1 MRLIPESLYGRLL
14 AILLIGLMV
23 PQLLSAL
30 VHLYDRDTVLHQTM
44 GAGSAERIGSIVELL
59 DPMTDI
65 EREKMVEAL
74 NGFPLEVV
82 LTSKYIKFHKQKE
95 VENEQLYLLF
105 KEYLQKSLPPGHEA
119 HVEVVETVIPVAVGY
134 EDMNG
139 PHTGMREMMSH
150 RMRMQNM
157 WGMEQQKV
165 KSFHVQVRLSDG
177 VWVDFHY
184 HIPKKVFAWPTRMV
198 VALSLLL
205 FSVLILTWIAVRWVT
220 RPLSLL
226 SDAAEALGKDIR
238 RSPLEINGPKEVRQ
252 AAEAFNTMQQR
263 LSRYIGDRAR
273 ILSAVSHDLKT
284 PITRLRL
291 RSEMLEDDRIRADI
305 ETDLDHMEEM
315 VVSTLDFMRGT
326 ENPEPMQQIDMQA
339 LLESL
344 QEDLEPLG
352 IRFDIKGQVTEPIRG
367 RLVQLKRCL
376 TNLLE
381 NGTRHG
387 GGRVWVKLDEL
398 DDRLLIVVNSDGATI
413 PAEELE
419 KVFEPFYRVEK
430 SRSRESGGTGLG
442 LSIARNIARAHGG
455 ELILKNR
462 PEGGVAAELEIPR
475 S

>member
-14 AILLIGLMV
+14 AILLVGLMV

-59 DPMTDI
+59 DPMTDT
-65 EREKMVEAL
+65 ERKRMVEAL

-82 LTSKYIKFHKQKE
+82 LTSKYIQLTEQKE
-95 VENEQLYLLF
+95 MENEQLYLLF
-105 KEYLQKSLPPGHEA
+105 REYLQKSLPPGHEV
-119 HVEVVETVIPVAVGY
+119 HVEVVEAVIPVGN
-134 EDMNG
+134 EEMNRLH
-139 PHTGMREMMSH
+139 PEMSQMMSH

-157 WGMEQQKV
+157 WGVEKEKV

-177 VWVDFHY
+177 AWVDFHY
-184 HIPKKVFAWPTRMV
+184 HIPKKIFAWPTRMV
-198 VALSLLL
+198 VALLLL
-205 FSVLILTWIAVRWVT
+205 MISVLLLTWIAVRWVT

-226 SDAAEALGKDIR
+226 SNAAEALGKNIS
-238 RSPLEINGPKEVRQ
+238 RSPLEIQGPKEVRQ

-291 RSEMLEDDRIRADI
+291 RAEMLENDRIRTDI

-315 VVSTLDFMRGT
+315 VISTLDFMRGT

-352 IRFDIKGQVTEPIRG
+352 IRFDIEGQVTEPTRG

-381 NGTRHG
+381 NGARHG
-387 GGRVWVKLDEL
+387 NGKLWVRLEEF
-398 DDRLLIVVNSDGATI
+398 DDRLLIIVNSDGEGI
-413 PAEELE
+413 PEEELD

-455 ELILKNR
+455 ELVLKNR
-462 PEGGVAAELEIPR
+462 PEGGVAAELELPR

>member
-1 MRLIPESLYGRLL
+1 MRRE
-14 AILLIGLMV
+14 
-23 PQLLSAL
+23 L
-30 VHLYDRDTVLHQTM
+30 V
-44 GAGSAERIGSIVELL
+44 
-59 DPMTDI
+59 
-65 EREKMVEAL
+65 
-74 NGFPLEVV
+74 
-82 LTSKYIKFHKQKE
+82 
-95 VENEQLYLLF
+95 
-105 KEYLQKSLPPGHEA
+105 
-119 HVEVVETVIPVAVGY
+119 
-134 EDMNG
+134 
-139 PHTGMREMMSH
+139 
-150 RMRMQNM
+150 
-157 WGMEQQKV
+157 
-165 KSFHVQVRLSDG
+165 
-177 VWVDFHY
+177 
-184 HIPKKVFAWPTRMV
+184 
-198 VALSLLL
+198 
-205 FSVLILTWIAVRWVT
+205 
-220 RPLSLL
+220 
-226 SDAAEALGKDIR
+226 
-238 RSPLEINGPKEVRQ
+238 
-252 AAEAFNTMQQR
+252 
-263 LSRYIGDRAR
+263 
-273 ILSAVSHDLKT
+273 
-284 PITRLRL
+284 
-291 RSEMLEDDRIRADI
+291 
-305 ETDLDHMEEM
+305 DLDHMEEM

>member
-44 GAGSAERIGSIVELL
+44 GAESAERIGSIVELL
-59 DPMTDI
+59 DPMSGA
-65 EREKMVEAL
+65 ERERMVAAL

-82 LTSKYIKFHKQKE
+82 LTPNYQKLPDQQE
-95 VENEQLYLLF
+95 SGDEQFYLLF
-105 KEYLQKSLPPGHEA
+105 REYLQQSLPPGHEA
-119 HVEVVETVIPVAVGY
+119 HVEVIEGIIPLEYDDSG
-134 EDMNG
+134 EL
-139 PHTGMREMMSH
+139 HQGMLMMRSH
-150 RMRMQNM
+150 QMRMRKML
-157 WGMEQQKV
+157 GVERQKI

-177 VWVDFHY
+177 MWVDFHY
-184 HIPKKVFAWPTRMV
+184 YLPKKIFAWPTRMV

-238 RSPLEINGPKEVRQ
+238 QPPLKIQGPKEVRQ
-252 AAEAFNTMQQR
+252 AAKAFNTMQQR

-291 RSEMLEDDRIRADI
+291 RTEMLEDDRIRDDI

-352 IRFDIKGQVTEPIRG
+352 IRFDIEGQVAEPIRG

-381 NGTRHG
+381 NGTHHG
-387 GGRVWVKLDEL
+387 GGRVWVRLEEF
-398 DDRLLIVVNSDGATI
+398 DDRLLIVVNSDEAGI
-413 PAEELE
+413 PEEELD

-462 PEGGVAAELEIPR
+462 PEGGVAAELELPR

>member
-1 MRLIPESLYGRLL
+1 MKLIPESLYGRLL

-44 GAGSAERIGSIVELL
+44 GAGSAERIGSIVKLL
-59 DPMTDI
+59 DPMSAAK
-65 EREKMVEAL
+65 REEMVAAL
-74 NGFPLEVV
+74 SGFPLEVV
-82 LTSKYIKFHKQKE
+82 LTPSLERLPTQQE
-95 VENEQLYLLF
+95 VEDEKLVLLF
-105 KEYLQKSLPPGHEA
+105 REYLRKSLPPGHEA
-119 HVEVVETVIPVAVGY
+119 HVEVVESTFMGRDGHGIPLLSGMHLMEESEVGR
-134 EDMNG
+134 G
-139 PHTGMREMMSH
+139 SGRTLH
-150 RMRMQNM
+150 
-157 WGMEQQKV
+157 V

-177 VWVDFHY
+177 MWVDFHY
-184 HIPKKVFAWPTRMV
+184 YLPKKIFAWPTRMV

-205 FSVLILTWIAVRWVT
+205 FSVLVLTWIAVRWVT

-226 SDAAEALGKDIR
+226 SDAAEELGRDIR
-238 RSPLEINGPKEVRQ
+238 RSPLEIQGPKEVRQ

-291 RSEMLEDDRIRADI
+291 RTEMLEDAPVRAEL
-305 ETDLDHMEEM
+305 ETDLDQMEEM
-315 VVSTLDFMRGT
+315 VRSTLDFMRGT
-326 ENPEPMQQIDMQA
+326 EHPEPMQQIDMQA

-344 QEDLEPLG
+344 QEDLEPIG
-352 IRFDIKGQVTEPIRG
+352 IRFEIEGEVTVPIRG
-367 RLVQLKRCL
+367 RLLQLRRCL

-381 NGTRHG
+381 NGARHG
-387 GGRVWVKLDEL
+387 TGRVWIEL
-398 DDRLLIVVNSDGATI
+398 KEMTDRLKITIHNDGPSI
-413 PAEELE
+413 PEAELE

-430 SRSRESGGTGLG
+430 SRSRGSGGTGLG

-455 ELILKNR
+455 ELLLRNS
-462 PEGGVAAELEIPR
+462 PWGGVAAILELPC